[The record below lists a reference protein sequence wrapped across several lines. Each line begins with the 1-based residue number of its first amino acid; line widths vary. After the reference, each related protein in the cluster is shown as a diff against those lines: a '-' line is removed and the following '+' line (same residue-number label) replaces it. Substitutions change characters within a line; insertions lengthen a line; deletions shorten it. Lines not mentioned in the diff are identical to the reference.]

1 MSKTNILTFPLDRRA
16 ADSTEGPAKDNA
28 AVIPF
33 KRAAKFADTFT
44 AQPQGP
50 ATEEDL
56 LELGELWG
64 AITEGRLQNFYQP
77 QYDLATDRFVA
88 LEALV
93 RIIDED
99 GMIVPPDRF
108 IRQAEESGLI
118 IPLGRTVIQQ
128 ACRDLAHLRS
138 VGIDVERV
146 SINLSAHQ
154 INMDVDLPEFIG
166 DMVGSYGLKFS
177 DLEFELT
184 ERQAL
189 EAGGQGTHT
198 LRVLSAAGA
207 RLAIDDF
214 GTGYSS
220 VAYLSELPIDT
231 VKLDRSMIAR
241 LPEDNTTL
249 EVIRHLLNMGEA
261 LGVTTVAEGVET
273 DVQNELLNDLNCDLG
288 QGYLKARPLPLDE
301 LTVLMKRQ

>member
-1 MSKTNILTFPLDRRA
+1 MSKTNILTFPSDRRTTGDA
-16 ADSTEGPAKDNA
+16 TVQKESPAR
-28 AVIPF
+28 VVPF
-33 KRAAKFADTFT
+33 QRKVKPTNDITDLPRGLT
-44 AQPQGP
+44 
-50 ATEEDL
+50 TEEAL

-64 AITEGRLQNFYQP
+64 AISEGRLQNFYQP

-88 LEALV
+88 MEALV
-93 RIIDED
+93 RVIDED
-99 GMIVPPDRF
+99 GAVVPPDRF

-128 ACRDLAHLRS
+128 ACRDLAQLRS
-138 VGIDVERV
+138 VGIEMERV

-154 INMDVDLPEFIG
+154 INTDVGLPEFIG
-166 DMVGSYGLKFS
+166 DMVGSYGLQFS

-189 EAGGQGTHT
+189 EAGGQGTHC

-220 VAYLSELPIDT
+220 VAYLAELPIDT
-231 VKLDRSMIAR
+231 VKLDRSMVNR
-241 LPEDNTTL
+241 LPEDQTTL

-261 LGVTTVAEGVET
+261 LGVITVAEGVET
-273 DVQNELLNDLNCDLG
+273 EAQNQLLKDLGCDLG
-288 QGYLKARPLPLDE
+288 QGYLRSRPVPMDE
-301 LTVLMKRQ
+301 LTPLFRK